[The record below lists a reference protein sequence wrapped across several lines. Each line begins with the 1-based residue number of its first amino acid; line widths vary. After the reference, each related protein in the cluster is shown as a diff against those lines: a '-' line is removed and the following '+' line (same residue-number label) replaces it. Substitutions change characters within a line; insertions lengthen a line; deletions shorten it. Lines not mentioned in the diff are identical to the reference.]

1 MSRNVTAKPAVI
13 EIVND
18 SPSGSAP
25 AAAAAAAV
33 PVAVFPL
40 AGWRLIRRTASDR
53 SREPDFN
60 AFPSLAAGSKIKFPF
75 LPVMPPVTLWLRP
88 RKLSFRAMPTHA

>member
-13 EIVND
+13 QIVND

-25 AAAAAAAV
+25 AAAV

-40 AGWRLIRRTASDR
+40 VGWRLVRRTAADR

-60 AFPSLAAGSKIKFPF
+60 AFPPLAAGSKIKSPF
-75 LPVMPPVTLWLRP
+75 LPVMPPATLWLRP
-88 RKLSFRAMPTHA
+88 RKLSFRPMPTHA